1 MWTVR
6 GKTSDEYDKYIV
18 VSFINATLV
27 LSVGEKVEQ
36 VTDSGFDTGVQTLAV
51 SLMANDSIVQVH
63 KRGIRHLSSS
73 SATPSDW
80 DTGGKSVQR
89 AAVTSRQVC
98 AALSGGE
105 VVYFELDES
114 GALAEVGRVKVG
126 VEVTCVAMPAVPS
139 GRVRSGL
146 LAVGCYD
153 KTVRMYSL
161 EPAARLKE
169 LGVQGLPDQAESL
182 CFAVLLNDQ
191 LTLCIGL
198 ANGILVRTIVDE
210 ASGQMKDT
218 RTQFLG
224 AKPVR
229 CHRLEIYDQPAVITL
244 SSRPWLCYAY
254 QNRIKVTPLSY
265 DPLSFAANFANEQC
279 DGIVAIARNTLRI
292 FTVENLGQTFNV
304 HTVKLDHTPRRTVV
318 HPQRKNALVIIEGD
332 HQAPKKELREKS
344 IAEAN
349 EARRALYG
357 EEEPL
362 HSVNGSD
369 EKMEDEDEEDEDE
382 EIQRLSFDQ
391 IGYDKTSNGQ
401 WTSLVRVIEPSSGK
415 TLYTQEFAEGEMAV
429 SMAVV
434 VFKSRNEEPFLVIGT
449 TSGMRF
455 HPRSIKNAALSVFR
469 FMPDGTL
476 NLLHSTEV
484 PGIPLAICG
493 SPDGRLIVGAGTCLR
508 LYELGIKH
516 LLLKYEYRGLSS
528 MATYVFAQ
536 GDRIYVGDAHES
548 LQIYKY
554 FPAKNKIAFFADD
567 IAPRLITTAQVLDFD
582 TIAGADK
589 FGNIFVLR
597 VPAELSETV
606 DIDVNNKLWEQSK
619 LSGAPNKLQQL
630 AQFYV
635 GETVTS
641 IQKAALVPG
650 RTEVLVYSTVNGAV
664 GVLAPFMSKED
675 ADFFNH
681 LEMHLRNSLTEMV
694 GREHLSYRSAF
705 IPVKGVIDGDLC
717 EQYLTLPKD
726 KQKAIAEEL
735 DASPTE
741 TIKKIEELYIRLI

>member
-1 MWTVR
+1 M
-6 GKTSDEYDKYIV
+6 
-18 VSFINATLV
+18 

-51 SLMANDSIVQVH
+51 CLLANDSTVQVH
-63 KRGIRHLSSS
+63 KKGIRHLP
-73 SATPSDW
+73 AGGGPPADW
-80 DTGGKSVQR
+80 DAGGKSVQR
-89 AAVTSRQVC
+89 AAVTTRQVC
-98 AALSGGE
+98 VALSGGE
-105 VVYFELDES
+105 VIYFELDEAGTLTEIS
-114 GALAEVGRVKVG
+114 RVKIG
-126 VEVTCVAMPAVPS
+126 VEVTCVSMPAVPQ
-139 GRVRSGL
+139 GRLRSGL
-146 LAVGCYD
+146 LSVGCYD
-153 KTVRMYSL
+153 KTVRMFSL
-161 EPAARLKE
+161 DPASRLKE

-210 ASGQMKDT
+210 TSGQMKDT

-224 AKPVR
+224 ARPVR
-229 CHRLEIYDQPAVITL
+229 CHRLEIYGQASVIAL

-265 DPLSFAANFANEQC
+265 DPLSYAANFANEQC
-279 DGIVAIARNTLRI
+279 DGIVAITRNTLRI

-304 HTVKLDHTPRRTVV
+304 QSVPLDHTPRRVVV

-332 HQAPKKELREKS
+332 HMAPNEAQRKQAV
-344 IAEAN
+344 AAAN
-349 EARRALYG
+349 EARKAMYG
-357 EEEPL
+357 ADEPL
-362 HSVNGSD
+362 HVERD
-369 EKMEDEDEEDEDE
+369 AADMDMEDEEEDEE
-382 EIQRLSFDQ
+382 EKMQRLSFDQ
-391 IGYDKTSNGQ
+391 IGYDKLAPGQ
-401 WTSLVRVIEPSSGK
+401 WTSLVRVVEPSSGK
-415 TLYTQEFAEGEMAV
+415 SLYTHEFGEAEMAV

-449 TSGMRF
+449 TTGMRF
-455 HPRSIKNAALSVFR
+455 HPRSIKKASISVFR

-476 NLLHSTEV
+476 NLLHATEV
-484 PGIPLAICG
+484 PGIPLALCG
-493 SPDGRLIVGAGTCLR
+493 LPDGRLVVGIGNCLR

-516 LLLKYEYRGLSS
+516 LLLKYEYRGLST
-528 MATYVFAQ
+528 MASFIHAQ

-554 FPAKNKIAFFADD
+554 FPAKNKIVFFADD
-567 IAPRLITTAQVLDFD
+567 ITPRLITTAQVLDFD

-589 FGNIFVLR
+589 FGNIFILR

-606 DIDVNNKLWEQSK
+606 DIDVDNKLWEQSNR
-619 LSGAPNKLQQL
+619 SGAPNKMQQL
-630 AQFYV
+630 AQFYL

-641 IQKAALVPG
+641 IEKAALVPG
-650 RTEVLVYSTVNGAV
+650 RTEVLVYSTVMGAV

-681 LEMHLRNSLTEMV
+681 LEMHLRNSLTEMA

-735 DASPTE
+735 DATPSE